1 MRNACIEVIDKV
13 YHWVL
18 SRGKITF
25 SSSSN
30 VFFKLYRYDSKP
42 LRALIR
48 PCTFL
53 SSSANSSASRTMR
66 SISSSDN
73 RPLSAVMVIFS
84 ALPVPLSAADTA
96 LCCVVSCRVVLC
108 RVVLCCVVLRCVVLY
123 CVVSCCVVLRRVV
136 LCCDVLC
143 CVDGGY

>member
-1 MRNACIEVIDKV
+1 MVVVHHTMCSFMKID
-13 YHWVL
+13 VL
-18 SRGKITF
+18 IRCKENCEWLMSLVHGLMSSRRGYVTF

-48 PCTFL
+48 PWTFL

-84 ALPVPLSAADTA
+84 ALPVPLSAADT
-96 LCCVVSCRVVLC
+96 VWW
-108 RVVLCCVVLRCVVLY
+108 
-123 CVVSCCVVLRRVV
+123 
-136 LCCDVLC
+136 
-143 CVDGGY
+143 

>member
-1 MRNACIEVIDKV
+1 MQSIEIDAIQV
-13 YHWVL
+13 THAL
-18 SRGKITF
+18 SLSEGDVTF

-73 RPLSAVMVIFS
+73 RPLSEVMVIFS
-84 ALPVPLSAADTA
+84 ALPVPLSAADTMGW
-96 LCCVVSCRVVLC
+96 CWRVFEEGVRVVSAK
-108 RVVLCCVVLRCVVLY
+108 
-123 CVVSCCVVLRRVV
+123 
-136 LCCDVLC
+136 
-143 CVDGGY
+143 